1 MSIRN
6 WLRGLFGRR
15 HRTTAE
21 IVGADITTQQ
31 SARYRNWIIYAANG
45 NRLTATERRAVV
57 REFERLAPTYG
68 LAEARRM
75 ACDHASE
82 LARQRMRRQCTG
94 WRGPGS
100 DGPAVA

>member
-1 MSIRN
+1 MNRLRN

-21 IVGADITTQQ
+21 IVGADITSRQA
-31 SARYRNWIIYAANG
+31 ARQRNWIEFAADG

-82 LARQRMRRQCTG
+82 LARQRMRRKCDS
-94 WRGPGS
+94 WHPPVGPR
-100 DGPAVA
+100 AA

>member
-1 MSIRN
+1 MNRFRN

-21 IVGADITTQQ
+21 IIGADIT
-31 SARYRNWIIYAANG
+31 ARQTARHRHWIEFAANG
-45 NRLTATERRAVV
+45 NRLTASERRAVV

-82 LARQRMRRQCTG
+82 LARQRMRRQCTE
-94 WRGPGS
+94 WHPPVGPR
-100 DGPAVA
+100 AA